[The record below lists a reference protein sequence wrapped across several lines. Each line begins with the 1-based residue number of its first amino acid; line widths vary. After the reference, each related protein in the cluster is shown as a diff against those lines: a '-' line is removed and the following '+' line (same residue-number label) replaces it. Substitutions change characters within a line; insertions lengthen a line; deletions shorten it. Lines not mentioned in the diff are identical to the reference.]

1 MKLTINLDDLTL
13 GDLADLEDVSGVSL
27 TGINLKTPPLKVVPA
42 LVWIQQR
49 REDPKFTYEMARAI
63 KLSELEMSGDAPTL
77 AVAEVIDD
85 AAAAP
90 ASAASSSK
98 PSLHSVSTSRSR
110 LKSTGD

>member
-27 TGINLKTPPLKVVPA
+27 TGINLKNPPLKVIPA

-49 REDPKFTYEMARAI
+49 RTEPGFTYEMARAI
-63 KLSELEMSGDAPTL
+63 KLTDLEMSGEAPTL
-77 AVAEVIDD
+77 AVAGEDN

-90 ASAASSSK
+90 ASGPNSSK
-98 PSLHSVSTSRSR
+98 PSRRSASTSPYPLR
-110 LKSTGD
+110 STGD